1 MQRKSSKASPP
12 TLKSY
17 KGRNRNPE
25 SSMLTNN
32 SLYSSNY
39 STEKQHKSQIK
50 RRYHKTSSNITIN
63 DEKLTGSSRLSVD
76 EWLQKDMQSYK
87 LFKSSGVEG
96 IQFIFNVIQRTHFLY
111 KNKGPK

>member
-32 SLYSSNY
+32 GYYNNNC

-50 RRYHKTSSNITIN
+50 RRHHNFAKTSSNITIN
-63 DEKLTGSSRLSVD
+63 GEKLTGSSRLSVD
-76 EWLQKDMQSYK
+76 EWLQTDMQSYK
-87 LFKSSGVEG
+87 SFKSSDVEG
-96 IQFIFNVIQRTHFLY
+96 IQFIFNSTQRTYFLY
-111 KNKGPK
+111 E